1 MLEAKLLILF
11 GICLATVMI
20 NGFVIVKF
28 YYNGSRETVPVIIVP
43 LTPDMETPE
52 FIVRNC
58 VYQLAERCPETIVAA
73 INFGADN
80 ETVHIFEKLME
91 HSCRYE
97 IINSEECSENICKI
111 YGSMVQWESKGRN

>member
-1 MLEAKLLILF
+1 MLETKLLLLF
-11 GICLATVMI
+11 GICLAVVLI

-28 YYNGSRETVPVIIVP
+28 YSNGNRETVPVIIVP
-43 LTPDMETPE
+43 LTPNMETPE

-58 VYQLAERCPETIVAA
+58 IYKIAEKCPETIVAA
-73 INFGADN
+73 VNFGAGD

-97 IINSEECSENICKI
+97 IINSHDCSDDICKI
-111 YGSMVQWESKGRN
+111 LESMV